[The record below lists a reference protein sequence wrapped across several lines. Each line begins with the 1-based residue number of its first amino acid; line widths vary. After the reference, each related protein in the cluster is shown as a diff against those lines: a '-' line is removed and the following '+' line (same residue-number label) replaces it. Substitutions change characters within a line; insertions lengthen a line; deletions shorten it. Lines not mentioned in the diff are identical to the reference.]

1 MVSSQT
7 TPEHVKHG
15 LGTTFHGALI
25 RKDWAGLR
33 AILSQN
39 VTWTLPG
46 TIRFLAPPWA
56 STQ

>member
-1 MVSSQT
+1 VATSPT
-7 TPEHVKHG
+7 THDHVKQE

-25 RKDWAGLR
+25 RKDWAALR
-33 AILSQN
+33 TILSQD

-56 STQ
+56 STR